1 MHCIHKYCF
10 FNRFVT
16 LCDAFIYI
24 YLVVYPS
31 KSIYWLTYV
40 QIKHLFT
47 CLFIDSFIRLVF
59 LAFLFVCLSIIGL
72 GDYTTSLKRSSDE
85 GLTLEESALKLL
97 TVANLRYQLSW

>member
-1 MHCIHKYCF
+1 MHRIHKYCF

-47 CLFIDSFIRLVF
+47 CLFIHSFGF
-59 LAFLFVCLSIIGL
+59 FAFLFVCLSIIVL

>member
-1 MHCIHKYCF
+1 MHRIPKYCF

-47 CLFIDSFIRLVF
+47 CLFIHSFIRF
-59 LAFLFVCLSIIGL
+59 FFAFLFVCLSIIVL